1 MKYFKKT
8 VDMMSKNFTDSKEFK
23 KECVKMTVL
32 KNIFIIISIITIFL
46 PFGNFITKA
55 LMCLITAYAGYKLI
69 KQSKIIKDFRFTIN
83 YNNLYDYSLFR
94 TIKKLEKLY
103 LEMVFDEEEIT
114 EENITDIE
122 IESDINEDYFIKAE
136 SILKEDISGTVEET
150 VSSIKK
156 ISEKYMDITD
166 RKKEILETLKKNTL
180 NKSKK
185 IIDVFELYNH
195 IKNMK
200 CVPDILLPYIIYSY
214 IYCFGNEEQIKYFR
228 IMKTYE
234 LLDKS
239 ANNIEML
246 KAITYNKENLKY
258 DEAGEIRNMYEINET
273 VEKTIENYLG
283 FSPKIT
289 KYNIDKFIFK
299 DLNFDI

>member
-23 KECVKMTVL
+23 KECIKMTAL

-46 PFGNFITKA
+46 PFGNFITKI
-55 LMCLITAYAGYKLI
+55 LMGLITVYTGYKLI
-69 KQSKIIKDFRFTIN
+69 KQSKIIKNFRFTIN

-94 TIKKLEKLY
+94 TIKKLESLY
-103 LEMVFDEEEIT
+103 QEMIFEEEFP

-122 IESDINEDYFIKAE
+122 IESAINEDYFIKAE
-136 SILKEDISGTVEET
+136 SILKEDISGAVEET

-156 ISEKYMDITD
+156 ISDKYMDITD
-166 RKKEILETLKKNTL
+166 RKKEILETLEKNTL

-200 CVPDILLPYIIYSY
+200 CVPDILLPYIMYSY
-214 IYCFGNEEQIKYFR
+214 VYCFGNEEQIKYFR

-239 ANNIEML
+239 AKNIEML

-258 DEAGEIRNMYEINET
+258 DEVGKIRNMYEINET
-273 VEKTIENYLG
+273 VEKTVENYLG

-289 KYNIDKFIFK
+289 KYNTDKFIFK

>member
-23 KECVKMTVL
+23 KECIKMTAL

-46 PFGNFITKA
+46 PFGNFITKI
-55 LMCLITAYAGYKLI
+55 LMGLITVYTGYKLI
-69 KQSKIIKDFRFTIN
+69 KQSKIIKNFRFTIN

-94 TIKKLEKLY
+94 TIKKLESLY
-103 LEMVFDEEEIT
+103 QEMIFEEEFP

-136 SILKEDISGTVEET
+136 SILKEDISDTVEET

-156 ISEKYMDITD
+156 ISDKYMDITD
-166 RKKEILETLKKNTL
+166 RKKEILETLKKNAL

-200 CVPDILLPYIIYSY
+200 CIPDILLPYIMYSY
-214 IYCFGNEEQIKYFR
+214 VYCFGNEEQIKYFR

-239 ANNIEML
+239 AKNIEML

-258 DEAGEIRNMYEINET
+258 DEAGEMRNMYEINET
-273 VEKTIENYLG
+273 VEKTVENYLG
-283 FSPKIT
+283 LSPKIT